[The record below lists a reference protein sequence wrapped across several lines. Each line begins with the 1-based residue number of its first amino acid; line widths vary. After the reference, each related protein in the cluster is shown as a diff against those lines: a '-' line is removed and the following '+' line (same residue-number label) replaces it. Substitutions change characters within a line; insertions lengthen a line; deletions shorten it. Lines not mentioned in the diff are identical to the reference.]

1 MPKNIEYQKV
11 YFKPEISAKIAEEY
25 PFSYNFIA
33 QCLFNGTHRSNHETL
48 DNSDV
53 PKLFAIQMMFL
64 NLNKRCVFDQA
75 LLERQGLDDY
85 LTLPLNNE
93 STEVSSE
100 IVKAIEEV
108 IKIIPQRGLIESD
121 NKALQELVKLIG
133 ESKLNQYVPQE
144 ELKTKIKAE
153 FKRITNNGNWE
164 KAGISRATSNASSK

>member
-1 MPKNIEYQKV
+1 
-11 YFKPEISAKIAEEY
+11 
-25 PFSYNFIA
+25 
-33 QCLFNGTHRSNHETL
+33 
-48 DNSDV
+48 
-53 PKLFAIQMMFL
+53 MFL

-153 FKRITNNGNWE
+153 FTRITNNGNWE
-164 KAGISRATSNASSK
+164 KAGISGATSNASSK